1 MKGKLM
7 ENISEPTPIAD
18 RSEMPSS
25 GWGEGLRSP
34 LTFGLVSCS
43 GVGAFLFTAT
53 YLLEGITRPGYD
65 AWQQPISA
73 LSLGPGG
80 WVQQVNF
87 VVFGVLTLL
96 SAFGWYRLLR
106 PGEASI
112 MFPLFQS
119 LAGLGLIGAGFFSLD
134 PFPGYPP
141 GVVLTASTVHG
152 TIHTICAWVIIISLA
167 GGCFA
172 LAAHLGSKVRWHG
185 WALYSRLTGILILVF
200 WGGFVQ
206 GAYGTVAWLV
216 PLAGLAERLSAGS
229 HALWSCLLLVTLL
242 FQQRSQRKG
251 RELLNSAN
259 MSD

>member
-1 MKGKLM
+1 M

-18 RSEMPSS
+18 RAERPSS
-25 GWGEGLRSP
+25 GWGEGLLSP
-34 LTFGLVSCS
+34 LTFGLVSCG

-53 YLLEGITRPGYD
+53 YLLEGITQPGYD

-87 VVFGVLTLL
+87 LVFGLLTLL

-112 MFPLFQS
+112 MVPLFQVV
-119 LAGLGLIGAGFFSLD
+119 AGVGLLGVALFTG
-134 PFPGYPP
+134 
-141 GVVLTASTVHG
+141 G
-152 TIHTICAWVIIISLA
+152 TIHIIFAFMLIIAFA

-172 LAAHLGSKVRWHG
+172 LAAHLGMKVRWHG
-185 WALYSRLTGILILVF
+185 WALYSRLTGILILVM
-200 WGGFVQ
+200 WGAFVQ
-206 GAYGTVAWLV
+206 GAYGTIAWLV

-251 RELLNSAN
+251 MELVKSAN
-259 MSD
+259 LSD